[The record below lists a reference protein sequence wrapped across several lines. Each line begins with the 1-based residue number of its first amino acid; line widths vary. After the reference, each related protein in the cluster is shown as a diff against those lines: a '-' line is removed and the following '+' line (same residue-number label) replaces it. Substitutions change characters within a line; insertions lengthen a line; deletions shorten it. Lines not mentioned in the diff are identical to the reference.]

1 MSKLV
6 TLLKAIGIMI
16 AFVIALIVIGIIIHW
31 NYYLHVFFIACAIIA
46 GVYWLYRQMRPKKRY
61 YFVLYSHGR
70 GFGACYI
77 NVTGLFIC
85 KDVVDFINNKFFNGD
100 GHIVVL
106 NYKEI
111 SKEENEAQL
120 KGGAK

>member
-6 TLLKAIGIMI
+6 ALLKAICIMI
-16 AFVIALIVIGIIIHW
+16 VLIIAFIIIDIIISW
-31 NYYLHVFFIACAIIA
+31 NYYLHISFTACTIIA

-61 YFVLYSHGR
+61 YFVLYSHGT

-77 NVTGLFIC
+77 HVTGLFIC
-85 KDVVDFINNKFFNGD
+85 KDVVDFINNNFFNGD
-100 GHIVVL
+100 GSIVVL

-111 SKEENEAQL
+111 TKEENEAQL
-120 KGGAK
+120 KGGDQ